1 MLIDE
6 LKKRKQELGY
16 SNEKVAELSG
26 VPLGTVQKIFGGA
39 TKHPR
44 YQTMQAIQAVLFRD
58 AAEGKDA
65 QQPYSAPVSG
75 RMMVRESQSI
85 YGAKGV
91 SSQDADSQPPY
102 GSKRQGEYT
111 LEDYYALPDDVRA
124 ELIDGVLY
132 DMATPT
138 FVHQDILRNLV
149 FQLEM
154 CMQAHPCGCRL
165 FFAPMDVQLDCDEH
179 TIVQPDI
186 LIFCDDSKMRK
197 RVYYGAPDF
206 VVEIL
211 SPSSRKKDLTVKLR
225 KYIGAGVR
233 EYWVVDPDTERV
245 CVHFI
250 ERGDLPVIC
259 GYGDKVPVGISE
271 GACTIDFTA
280 IWDSAREL
288 RELE

>member
-44 YQTMQAIQAVLFRD
+44 YQTLQAIQAVLFRD

-65 QQPYSAPVSG
+65 QQLYSALVSA
-75 RMMVRESQSI
+75 RMTVRESPSV
-85 YGAKGV
+85 YGAKGA
-91 SSQDADSQPPY
+91 SSQDADSQLPY

-149 FQLEM
+149 FQFEM

-186 LIFCDDSKMRK
+186 LIFCDDSKMR
-197 RVYYGAPDF
+197 RSVYYGAPDF

-211 SPSSRKKDLTVKLR
+211 SLSSRKKDLTVKLR

-245 CVHFI
+245 CVYLI
-250 ERGDLPVIC
+250 ERGDLPLIC

-271 GACTIDFTA
+271 GACTIDFKA

-288 RELE
+288 RELV